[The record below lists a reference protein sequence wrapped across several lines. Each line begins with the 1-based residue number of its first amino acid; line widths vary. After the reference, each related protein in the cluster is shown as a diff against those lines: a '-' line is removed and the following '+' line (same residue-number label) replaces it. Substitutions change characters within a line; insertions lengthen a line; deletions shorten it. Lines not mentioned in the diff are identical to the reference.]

1 VASSVQGVEVSEL
14 LSPRRLIPS
23 APLSTKISV
32 SDIEK
37 YLAAGDIIDV
47 RSPGEFAE
55 DFIPGAVN
63 HPVLDDDERAA
74 VGTVNKQQSPF
85 EAKRMGAA
93 LVTKN
98 IGDMIAQHFAT
109 KPKDWAPLIYC
120 WRGGKRSG
128 VTTYLL
134 REIGFNAVQLDG
146 GYKAFRAR
154 VNDDLLTLPRK
165 FRYVTLC
172 GCTGT
177 GKTVLLHALARAG
190 AQVIDL
196 EGLANHR
203 GSLLGAMTEPQPSQK
218 RFDSLLWAA
227 LRALD
232 PARPVFVESESKKIG
247 LVQMPDSM
255 RETMAAGRCA
265 WLDVPLESRVAHIR
279 SEYIN
284 FVNDPVALVDKLEP
298 IRALRGAK
306 LLGEW
311 RNFAESRDV
320 DALFASLMVDH
331 YDPLYTKAMANN
343 YPNLAA
349 ARHIKLSRVDE
360 ASLARAATELIS
372 AFS

>member
-1 VASSVQGVEVSEL
+1 L
-14 LSPRRLIPS
+14 LTERRLAPS
-23 APLSTKISV
+23 APFSAKV
-32 SDIEK
+32 DVFEIEK
-37 YLAAGDIIDV
+37 YLVSGEIIDV
-47 RSPGEFAE
+47 RSPGEFSE

-63 HPVLDDDERAA
+63 HPVLDNDERAA

-93 LVTKN
+93 LVSKN
-98 IGDMIAQHFAT
+98 IGVMIAQHFAT

-146 GYKAFRAR
+146 GYKAFRGR
-154 VNDDLLTLPRK
+154 VNDDLQSLPRK

-190 AQVIDL
+190 VQTIDL

-255 RETMAAGRCA
+255 REAMAVGQCV
-265 WLDVPLESRVAHIR
+265 WLDVPLASRVAHIR
-279 SEYIN
+279 SEYTN
-284 FVNDPVALVDKLEP
+284 FVKDPVALVDKLEP

-306 LLGEW
+306 LLGQW
-311 RNFAESRDV
+311 RSFAESRDV

-343 YPNLAA
+343 YGDRRLAH
-349 ARHIKLSRVDE
+349 RISLIDVST
-360 ASLARAATELIS
+360 ASLDHAASALARSYE
-372 AFS
+372 